1 MQAKPRFGF
10 YEKVRVKTSD
20 PAKSHLNG
28 EVGAVLG
35 RTETEEHSDP
45 FLYAVSIDSLGRTWS
60 LFESELEPTGQWV
73 KREDYE
79 TGHRVRVRVDEQG
92 RGKIVPYDEEEMG
105 G

>member
-1 MQAKPRFGF
+1 MQAIPKFGF

-20 PAKSHLNG
+20 LAKSHLNG

-35 RTETEEHSDP
+35 RTETEEHPDP

-60 LFESELEPTGQWV
+60 LFESELEPTGQWA

-79 TGHRVRVRVDEQG
+79 TGHRVRVRVDERG
-92 RGKIVPYDEEEMG
+92 RGTKVPQDEGEVRD
-105 G
+105 